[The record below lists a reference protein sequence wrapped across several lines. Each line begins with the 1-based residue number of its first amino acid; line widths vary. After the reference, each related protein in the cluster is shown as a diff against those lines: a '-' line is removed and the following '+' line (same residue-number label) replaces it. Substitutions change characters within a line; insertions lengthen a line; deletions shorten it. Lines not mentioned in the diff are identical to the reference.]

1 MSTFLMYLGLT
12 LLVSVAALAAPA
24 MSMILALLWGAL
36 LIAAGTH
43 LDKRKLLALFL
54 SNTIVI
60 AAIGGVGNLLYL
72 LAFFGMPAMVMGF
85 LTLTMKNY
93 YITRRWGVAAL
104 TVGVGLYLGA
114 LYYFS
119 GTTYLAQQVN
129 DMVAQ
134 ASGYYD
140 TQSWISLYEQIGLTE
155 VQVKQG
161 LENMAANFLHHLPAI
176 FYVQGILAVFL
187 MLWLA
192 SFFTWNQLAIRL
204 NKRPFAQELMPW
216 ELVWLVNLGLALWL
230 YGWDERGLIYYAG
243 SNILVVMAVIS
254 FYYGLASVV
263 FRLRHEKGRG
273 RSWMVFLLVILALF
287 FPMSALGFLCILGIF
302 DSLLGL
308 RKPFTEQEV

>member
-12 LLVSVAALAAPA
+12 LLVSVAALVAPA
-24 MSMILALLWGAL
+24 MSMLLALFWGAL

-43 LDKRKLLALFL
+43 LDKGQLLAVFI
-54 SNTIVI
+54 SNIVVM
-60 AAIGGVGNLLYL
+60 AVIGGAGNLLYL
-72 LAFFGMPAMVMGF
+72 MAFFGMPAMVMGF
-85 LTLTMKNY
+85 LTLRMHDY
-93 YITRRWGVAAL
+93 YLTRRWGMAAL
-104 TVGVGLYLGA
+104 TVGVGFYLGA

-119 GTTYLAQQVN
+119 GGTYLAQQVN
-129 DMVAQ
+129 DMVTQ

-140 TQSWISLYEQIGLTE
+140 TQGWTRIYQEIGLTE
-155 VQVKQG
+155 AQIKQG
-161 LENMAANFLHHLPAI
+161 LESMAANFLHHLPAI
-176 FYVQGILAVFL
+176 FYVQGLLAVFL

-230 YGWDERGLIYYAG
+230 YGWDERGLTYYAG

-254 FYYGLASVV
+254 FYYGLASMV

-273 RSWMVFLLVILALF
+273 RGWMILLLVLLALF
-287 FPMSALGFLCILGIF
+287 FPLSALGFLCILGIF
-302 DSLLGL
+302 DSLLDL
-308 RKPFTEQEV
+308 RKPFTGQEV